1 VRTNLAR
8 WMEVEGRRVTR
19 RFPLGLDM
27 IEPRGILLVFAS
39 VKLAKIAEAAGCRK
53 AWSRTPAE
61 EGRLGLEVAGV
72 GTGRSCR
79 AGSRSACTG
88 RSVLQG
94 SRSPAG
100 SDQAAAGA
108 GLCCR

>member
-1 VRTNLAR
+1 MRTNLAR
-8 WMEVEGRRVTR
+8 WMEVEGEESHQKVSARTGHDRTT
-19 RFPLGLDM
+19 GT
-27 IEPRGILLVFAS
+27 LLVFVS

-94 SRSPAG
+94 SRGPAG